1 MRFGKKNKDETIEQ
15 VIAGVPTDYRA
26 VKAKE
31 EMLKPKKEPQI
42 DWLFIFIV
50 SVFGLLIIMVA
61 FLYPTEISEGFY
73 TLLSQIDQF
82 LWTPLTLFPVW
93 SGLLII
99 FLVWVFG
106 DLFKRV
112 VIVNG
117 EKIWY
122 TSKFEEDGVMYFK
135 ELRFLGRKKI
145 GIANEY
151 LAHNGAM
158 YFTLIKGMRIWDSR
172 DPTVEVFQTEKYTE
186 VTIIRQLRIML
197 NTVEQQNEKLRYYME
212 HNIHPNTAELERLY
226 FLGKGGPKEA
236 EK

>member
-1 MRFGKKNKDETIEQ
+1 MLFKKKEKEGPIEQ
-15 VIAGVPTDYRA
+15 VIAGVPTDYRT
-26 VKAKE
+26 VMAKE
-31 EMLKPKKEPQI
+31 EMTKPKKEPRV

-61 FLYPTEISEGFY
+61 FLYPTQISEGFY

-93 SGLLII
+93 SGILII
-99 FLVWVFG
+99 FLVWIFG

-117 EKIWY
+117 DKIWY
-122 TSKFEEDGVMYFK
+122 TSKFEEDGVIYFK

-145 GIANEY
+145 GIAKEY

-158 YFTLIKGMRIWDSR
+158 YFTLIKGERMWDSR
-172 DPTVEVFQTEKYTE
+172 DPTVEVYQTEKYTE
-186 VTIIRQLRIML
+186 VTMIRQQRLMI
-197 NTVEQQNEKLRYYME
+197 NAIEKQNEILRYYIE

-226 FLGKGGPKEA
+226 FLGKGGPKEG